1 MMACGGGGLDQTSVA
16 RQSVH
21 ALCIYARLTLVYFL
35 NCIFTVSLQWKKE
48 ERSNVQFFNF
58 NLFYFRNRYV
68 INIGK
73 KSIESK
79 WMIEGNEIKKG

>member
-35 NCIFTVSLQWKKE
+35 NCIFTISHAMKKGRIKFSILIFFILE
-48 ERSNVQFFNF
+48 IDTLLISEKNRSN
-58 NLFYFRNRYV
+58 RS
-68 INIGK
+68 G
-73 KSIESK
+73 
-79 WMIEGNEIKKG
+79 